1 MYTETWS
8 NVGNRVY
15 FVDFLVNCSKN
26 NHNFIT
32 KMVQIRLSMQVK
44 QKKIDKWWKK
54 IHVNM

>member
-44 QKKIDKWWKK
+44 QKK
-54 IHVNM
+54 